1 VKGDGFPL
9 TKKNS
14 HPQGKKEKDY
24 FGLSLSGGDRYGEII
39 PSMFAW
45 LPPDEQRRRVG
56 EIMEMSSEVSL
67 NYEAKQAKEG
77 QGVAKKKKKKQDMD
91 PVKERAIEQAKTYET
106 MRPQL
111 DDDPEP
117 HG

>member
-1 VKGDGFPL
+1 
-9 TKKNS
+9 
-14 HPQGKKEKDY
+14 
-24 FGLSLSGGDRYGEII
+24 
-39 PSMFAW
+39 MFAW